1 MCARKFVLFLVVLL
15 CCASLF
21 ALPQF
26 GGSTKNQPTEATV
39 QSAPE
44 AVEGAPETVSESSAV
59 QPAKEPES
67 EKSGFLFW
75 GRKAEQAQGA
85 EDLATINDLYD
96 AELENR
102 DSELDAV
109 EGKDEGLRFA
119 AGLGTFTHFYADEP
133 LLGIEGY
140 VGIRKGS
147 WLVLGGIGYED
158 AFALNDPK
166 KEDITGRLVLVK
178 TF

>member
-1 MCARKFVLFLVVLL
+1 MCSRKFVLFLIVSL

-26 GGSTKNQPTEATV
+26 GSAKKNQPTEATV

-44 AVEGAPETVSESSAV
+44 TAESAPETVSESSV
-59 QPAKEPES
+59 PQPKEEQES
-67 EKSGFLFW
+67 KGFLFW
-75 GRKAEQAQGA
+75 GKKTEQAQGA
-85 EDLATINDLYD
+85 EDLAVINDLYD

-102 DSELDAV
+102 DAELDAA
-109 EGKDEGLRFA
+109 EGNDEGIRLA
-119 AGLGTFTHFYADEP
+119 VGLGTFTHIYADEP
-133 LLGIEGY
+133 KMGIEGY

-147 WLVLGGIGYED
+147 WMVLCGVGYED
-158 AFALNDPK
+158 AFALEDPK

>member
-1 MCARKFVLFLVVLL
+1 MCARKFVLFLIVSL

-26 GGSTKNQPTEATV
+26 GSAKKTQPTEATI
-39 QSAPE
+39 QSAT
-44 AVEGAPETVSESSAV
+44 ETVAD
-59 QPAKEPES
+59 EPES
-67 EKSGFLFW
+67 VSENSATQPKEEQESKGFLFW
-75 GRKAEQAQGA
+75 GKKTEQAQGA

-109 EGKDEGLRFA
+109 EGKDEGMRFA

-133 LLGIEGY
+133 LLGVEGY
-140 VGIRKGS
+140 VGIQKGS
-147 WLVLGGIGYED
+147 WTLLGGVGYED
-158 AFALNDPK
+158 ALSLGNPK
-166 KEDITGRLVLVK
+166 KEDLTGKVLLIK
-178 TF
+178 AF

>member
-1 MCARKFVLFLVVLL
+1 MCSRKFVLFLIVSL

-26 GGSTKNQPTEATV
+26 GSAKKTQPTEATV

-44 AVEGAPETVSESSAV
+44 TAESVPETVSESSAV
-59 QPAKEPES
+59 QPKEEQES
-67 EKSGFLFW
+67 KGFLFW
-75 GRKAEQAQGA
+75 GKKAEEKQGA
-85 EDLATINDLYD
+85 EDLAVINDLY
-96 AELENR
+96 AEELENR
-102 DSELDAV
+102 DAELDAE
-109 EGKDEGLRFA
+109 EGIRLA
-119 AGLGTFTHFYADEP
+119 VGLGTFSHFYADEP
-133 LLGIEGY
+133 KMGIEGY

-147 WLVLGGIGYED
+147 WLVLGGVGYED

>member
-1 MCARKFVLFLVVLL
+1 MCSRKFVLFLIVSL

-26 GGSTKNQPTEATV
+26 GSAKKNQPTEATV

-44 AVEGAPETVSESSAV
+44 AVEGAPETVSENSAV

-75 GRKAEQAQGA
+75 GKKAEEKQGA
-85 EDLATINDLYD
+85 EDLAVINDLY
-96 AELENR
+96 AEELENR
-102 DSELDAV
+102 DAELDAE
-109 EGKDEGLRFA
+109 EGIRLA
-119 AGLGTFTHFYADEP
+119 VGLGTFSHFYADEP
-133 LLGIEGY
+133 KMGIEGY

-147 WLVLGGIGYED
+147 WLVLGGVGYED
-158 AFALNDPK
+158 AFALDDPK